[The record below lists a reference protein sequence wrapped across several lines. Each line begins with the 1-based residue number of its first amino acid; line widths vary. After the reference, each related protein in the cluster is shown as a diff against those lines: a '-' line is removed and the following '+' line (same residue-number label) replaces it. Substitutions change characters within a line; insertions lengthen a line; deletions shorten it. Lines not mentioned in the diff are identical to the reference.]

1 MLHILSLFPFARTRT
16 NPFRLD
22 FARDG
27 LAMLSLATWGY
38 VAVGVGTAAAGILG
52 KQKAPKAAELKMV
65 DPQAEQ
71 RKALQGNLASQ
82 DDIEQLLTR
91 SNAFTQ
97 DQANSLMERAMPGYA
112 KIAQKFMS
120 QADGMLSD
128 PYSVPKEV
136 TDNLTRLAAERGI
149 NTGVRGQAGDFSL
162 ARDFGINSLQYGQA
176 RLSQA
181 QSILQT
187 IAGLAPRVN
196 PMSPMAFY
204 ITPAQQMTATVQ
216 NNTGQFNAQ
225 QAQNNANAA
234 ASNANAS
241 MWGNLVANAAGAMG
255 GMASK
260 SGSTAKPAP
269 VAGDYLA

>member
-1 MLHILSLFPFARTRT
+1 MLQFLSLFRSGHTGI
-16 NPFRLD
+16 NPFRFNL
-22 FARDG
+22 ARDYISALG
-27 LAMLSLATWGY
+27 LSTWGY
-38 VAVGVGTAAAGILG
+38 VAVGVGTAVGGYLS
-52 KQKAPKAAELKMV
+52 KPKAPKAAELKQV

-71 RKALQGNLASQ
+71 KKALQGNLASQ
-82 DDIEQLLTR
+82 GDIEQLLSRANT
-91 SNAFTQ
+91 FTQ
-97 DQANSLMERAMPGYA
+97 DQANSLMERAVPGYA

-120 QADGMLSD
+120 QADGMLTD
-128 PYSVPKEV
+128 PYSVPKDV

-196 PMSPMAFY
+196 PMSPMSFY
-204 ITPAQQMTATVQ
+204 ITPAQQMTNTTQ

-225 QAQNNANAA
+225 QSQNNANAA

-241 MWGNLVANAAGAMG
+241 MWGNLVAGATG
-255 GMASK
+255 QVVGMATT
-260 SGSTAKPAP
+260 TAKT
-269 VAGDYLA
+269 